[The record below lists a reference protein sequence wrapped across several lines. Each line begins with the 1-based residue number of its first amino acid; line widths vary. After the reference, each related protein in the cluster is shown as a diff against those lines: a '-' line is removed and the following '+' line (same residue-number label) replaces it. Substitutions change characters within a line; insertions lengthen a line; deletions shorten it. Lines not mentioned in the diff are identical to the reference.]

1 MSNDPS
7 NDCYIKITTYK
18 SFFVFSEL
26 DIIKKSES
34 TLNTPRGQ
42 YLRST
47 LLAIPSTSQDL
58 VVSTLSNVHIQKNN
72 NGIFIV
78 LVSSTEMDVHSEFSA
93 FEVHIL
99 SFDHN
104 RCSPGAVCIIKWIR
118 FYSEKKSF
126 AFGGNRAYYRKSLWR
141 NRTHD
146 DNKFRFSVI

>member
-26 DIIKKSES
+26 DTIKKSES

-47 LLAIPSTSQDL
+47 LLTLLSSSQDPT
-58 VVSTLSNVHIQKNN
+58 VSTLSNVHIQKNN

-78 LVSSTEMDVHSEFSA
+78 LVSSTEMDVHSEKKFLNSLLLR
-93 FEVHIL
+93 FIYSV
-99 SFDHN
+99 ST

-126 AFGGNRAYYRKSLWR
+126 AFGGNRAYYRKSL
-141 NRTHD
+141 
-146 DNKFRFSVI
+146 